1 MRMGRR
7 FTGYLYCALAMVGV
21 GSTVVVSKLIV
32 HGLPPFTATALR
44 FGIAL
49 PVFLLAMASTGER
62 WPRVG
67 WREASL
73 LIVQSGSGSV
83 GYTVLLLSG
92 MRLATATDAG
102 LIAGTLP
109 AVAALFAVVA
119 LRERPGVMTIAA
131 IALATAGVLVC
142 TVGVPDGPPLAGG
155 AKAPALWLGN
165 LCVLGAVLCEA
176 VFILLNKRLRT
187 PVSPLQM
194 STLMTGIGLL
204 LALVPALLERPWTA
218 AFDPSA
224 MLGVVYYALVPTV
237 VGFFLWFA
245 GASRIAGAQASAL
258 TALVPISA
266 AGFSAVFLH
275 EHMNVRHGWAFACVL
290 AGVALIA
297 LEGKYRNGRLAR
309 SEPLRGLA
317 RQHAPDAC
325 VKVDRDIRSGC

>member
-1 MRMGRR
+1 MQMGRR

-21 GSTVVVSKLIV
+21 GSTVVASKLIV

-49 PVFLLAMASTGER
+49 PVFLFAMALTGER

-73 LIVQSGSGSV
+73 LILQSGSGSV

-92 MRLATATDAG
+92 VRLATATDAG

-119 LRERPGVMTIAA
+119 LRERPGAMTIAA

-142 TVGVPDGPPLAGG
+142 TVGAADAPPLSGRG
-155 AKAPALWLGN
+155 QAPALWVGN

-204 LALVPALLERPWTA
+204 LSLLPALLERPWTA
-218 AFDPSA
+218 TFDPTA

-258 TALVPISA
+258 TAFVPISA
-266 AGFSAVFLH
+266 AVFAAVFLH
-275 EHMNVRHGWAFACVL
+275 EHMSLAHWWALACVL

-297 LEGKYRNGRLAR
+297 LEGRYRSGRLAR
-309 SEPLRGLA
+309 A
-317 RQHAPDAC
+317 
-325 VKVDRDIRSGC
+325 